1 MRIKLMLLLV
11 VLTVLIGVCTASAQ
25 LKKVRFSTTG
35 ISVSELPFK
44 VAQLNGFWREE
55 GLDVESILIR
65 GAVGMQALLGG
76 SVDYTSASGS
86 TIAAAV
92 RGLPVKL
99 VFISSAKP
107 QFELISQP
115 QIKSV
120 QELRGKIIGISS
132 RGGSNDLMMQM
143 ILQKNGLAPNK
154 DVTTLIIGAQEETVI
169 ALRTGRIAAALITP
183 PRNFILQRD
192 GFNRIAYS
200 GDYMSTYANGG
211 IGVTDDKIKTNP
223 AEVLAFVRGTIKGL
237 QFSMKNRAEMVKIM
251 PGYLGIKDPAL
262 IDQLYDLYLTRQSV
276 DGSVDEAWMKG
287 AIEFTQKTLGGAGK
301 EIPPSQVFDFSF
313 VQKATR

>member
-1 MRIKLMLLLV
+1 MRISSITFLVLLFLASV
-11 VLTVLIGVCTASAQ
+11 ATPLSAQ

-44 VAQLNGFWREE
+44 VAQLKGFYREE
-55 GLDVESILIR
+55 GLDVEMILIR

-99 VFISSAKP
+99 VFISSSKP

-120 QELRGKIIGISS
+120 QDLKGKIIGISS
-132 RGGSNDLMMQM
+132 RGGSNDLMMQI

-154 DVTTLIIGAQEETVI
+154 DVTTIIVGAQEETVI
-169 ALRTGRIAAALITP
+169 ALRTGRIAAALLTP
-183 PRNFILQRD
+183 PRNFMLQRD
-192 GFNRIAYS
+192 GFNRLAYS
-200 GDYMSTYANGG
+200 GDYVPTYANGG
-211 IGVTDDKIKTNP
+211 IGVTDEKIKTNP
-223 AEVLAFVRGTIKGL
+223 AEVLALVKATIKAL
-237 QFSMKNRAEMVKIM
+237 QFSMKNRAEMIKIM
-251 PGYLGIKDPAL
+251 PGYLGIKDNAL

-276 DGSVDEAWMKG
+276 DGSVDENWMRG
-287 AIEFTQKTLGGAGK
+287 AIDFTQKTLGGASK
-301 EIPPSQVFDFSF
+301 EIPPSQVFDFTF
-313 VQKATR
+313 VQRAIR